1 MSQNDHTGLEGYT
14 NDELVS
20 QAYHE
25 FDDLIHPPIMMEL
38 AKRLEIEGD
47 AAKQLAEIDNHL
59 SGDMT
64 VADLLKLSDAV
75 IDHSDTTVALLDVLN
90 DHGIESATA
99 LRTILDAVSKI
110 QNAA

>member
-1 MSQNDHTGLEGYT
+1 MSQNDHTGLEGHS

-25 FDDLIHPPIMMEL
+25 FDDLIHPPLLMEL
-38 AKRLEIEGD
+38 AKRLEFEAD
-47 AAKQLAEIDNHL
+47 CAAKLEKYERSELSAEMAREYADSIIDTH
-59 SGDMT
+59 D
-64 VADLLKLSDAV
+64 V
-75 IDHSDTTVALLDVLN
+75 TVALLKTLK
-90 DHGIESATA
+90 DHDIESEDT